1 MRKCFSPI
9 TCCRC
14 NQHVLF
20 GLCEAGWMSVGPW
33 LPRWDGPLV
42 LNCTGCTATSPA
54 NCNAVCPQIFTN
66 SVVSNVAIVLRF
78 LSSWGFLLAWSWLKN
93 RTLCYVGFS
102 LPCPMIGCQDW
113 FHNALMYKW
122 LCFYAELRTSTGQ
135 PERCF
140 PPESRICWVSLPF
153 AGSMLPCGQDVTQN
167 GQPVDFG
174 I

>member
-9 TCCRC
+9 TYCRC

-20 GLCEAGWMSVGPW
+20 GLCEANRVSVGPW

-54 NCNAVCPQIFTN
+54 NCNAVCLQIFTN

-93 RTLCYVGFS
+93 RTLCCVGFS
-102 LPCPMIGCQDW
+102 LPWLAARIG
-113 FHNALMYKW
+113 FIMR
-122 LCFYAELRTSTGQ
+122 LCTSDYASMLNLERPPVNQNVAFLLRV
-135 PERCF
+135 E
-140 PPESRICWVSLPF
+140 F
-153 AGSMLPCGQDVTQN
+153 AGSLCRLLVPCYLAVKT
-167 GQPVDFG
+167 
-174 I
+174 